1 MVLTSPPYYFLEKY
15 SNNET
20 YNNSKKEM
28 DNNFYIP
35 VISNTYKYLQPGGH
49 YCLNINKEIYE
60 NVCYKLLGEADDMI
74 SLKKS
79 KRQNNYEEFIYIWNK
94 PF

>member
-15 SNNET
+15 SNNKNYSSKVEMK
-20 YNNSKKEM
+20 NS
-28 DNNFYIP
+28 FYIP
-35 VISNTYKYLQPGGH
+35 VILNTYKYLQQGGH

-60 NVCYKLLGEADDMI
+60 DICISLLGIANDII

-79 KRQNNYEEFIYIWNK
+79 KRQNNYEEFIYVWHK
-94 PF
+94 K